1 MTEKEIIDQLTP
13 SARTFLLQ
21 VIADVQVVIKQRD
34 ELLEALE
41 DTIAMA
47 QSLSDIQNEYIER
60 TVNNFT
66 AGHISELIA
75 RVKSAAVIVAISETA
90 EPKS

>member
-13 SARTFLLQ
+13 LARAFLIQ
-21 VIADVQVVIKQRD
+21 VIEDAQVVIKQRD

-66 AGHISELIA
+66 AGYISELIA
-75 RVKSAAVIVAISETA
+75 RVKSAAVSVAISETA

>member
-13 SARTFLLQ
+13 SARTFLPQ
-21 VIADVQVVIKQRD
+21 VITDAQVVIKQRD

-60 TVNNFT
+60 TVNNFA
-66 AGHISELIA
+66 AGYISELIA
-75 RVKSAAVIVAISETA
+75 RVKSAAVTVAISETT
-90 EPKS
+90 ESK